1 MHGWYKECIFEKKK
15 NITKKVAEFS
25 KKSGIIIAK
34 KQGGSITKRLK
45 IFKAFN
51 HNQKISKNLFEWTP
65 FMKEGKWVDFNCYV

>member
-1 MHGWYKECIFEKKK
+1 MDDIKSAFSKRKK
-15 NITKKVAEFS
+15 NITKKVAEFG
-25 KKSGIIIAK
+25 KKSGIFVAK

-65 FMKEGKWVDFNCYV
+65 FMKEGK